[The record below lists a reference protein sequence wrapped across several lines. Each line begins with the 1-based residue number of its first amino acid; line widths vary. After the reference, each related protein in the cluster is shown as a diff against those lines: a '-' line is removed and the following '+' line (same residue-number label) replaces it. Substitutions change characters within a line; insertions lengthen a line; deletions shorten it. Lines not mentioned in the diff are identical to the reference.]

1 MSYGAYPHYA
11 NPPPP
16 PPPFYPPPPVVDP
29 FRAYYADRLREL
41 TFNSR
46 PIIQDLSMLA
56 SAQRDAGDWTK
67 MQAVV
72 EEIENAVLRAPP
84 QGKLPLLYLL
94 DSISKNCGAPYTTDL
109 LPPIIPRL
117 YMRTYREVDGVTKS
131 KMEEMVTL
139 WRSSGP
145 GRTDLYG
152 LAVRDAVE
160 RDIFGSA
167 GWQPPSRQYPTQHAV
182 QQLLAQTMEGKQR
195 EVAARP
201 WDPQPGQ
208 QINILLQLGQL
219 LTTSTVPPPELQN
232 IHDQLL
238 AMQAAARQ
246 QPPPPPPPPP
256 RPPIP
261 PPIAQ
266 PVNTWTPPAPIQPA
280 PGIHTPL
287 PPFAPTLLPP
297 NPAYPPRP
305 QSSFVPEP
313 RSSTPMIAPAPLPAT
328 TPSIPNFTMPL
339 DVANILKNLNTA
351 ALLSKPQTPL
361 LEVKP
366 RNVLDEYEDLIL
378 SMKDVNLQNLDLT
391 VSLPEREIPLDHLPE
406 RCKQCGLRFPGIGT
420 QMQEHLDWHFR
431 RNRKERETEGR
442 GAHRRWL
449 PRAEEWVSDLM
460 TNNAVASGSG
470 QSTAGPS
477 NVTGV
482 KTEEGKGKL
491 TAEKMAQLKKR
502 WVAVPSDP
510 ALAAKPCPI
519 CKETFKGEWSE
530 EEEEWVFKNALNVN
544 GNIYHATCRAEQMS
558 AVVAARLMD
567 GGRRTGSKS
576 PRLSLTP
583 GTEDGIRTPT
593 SGLRNLTLP
602 NPDSPKKPTTNH
614 VEVMQDVAMKHE
626 QQNSPKIS
634 PPLSIT
640 SKSPVVESKGE
651 FEVQTL
657 VDVLGDRAN
666 DDVEQSS
673 LGGKHEAGSL
683 VEGDNK
689 RKLSCV
695 KGTDDQEHVVK
706 VEKDILEDHVNE
718 GNDGNNRDDRNE
730 INGTDATKG
739 IDLNIETSKRK
750 AEDEVEVEDV
760 KKPKLE
766 IDSDFEFDLEIL
778 EQDPGLELDMAGVVE

>member
-117 YMRTYREVDGVTKS
+117 YMRTYREVDGVTKN

-182 QQLLAQTMEGKQR
+182 QQLLAQTME
-195 EVAARP
+195 A
-201 WDPQPGQ
+201 
-208 QINILLQLGQL
+208 
-219 LTTSTVPPPELQN
+219 
-232 IHDQLL
+232 
-238 AMQAAARQ
+238 
-246 QPPPPPPPPP
+246 PPPPTTPP

-391 VSLPEREIPLDHLPE
+391 VSLPDREIPLDHLPE

-470 QSTAGPS
+470 Q
-477 NVTGV
+477 
-482 KTEEGKGKL
+482 KGKGKL

-576 PRLSLTP
+576 PR
-583 GTEDGIRTPT
+583 
-593 SGLRNLTLP
+593 
-602 NPDSPKKPTTNH
+602 
-614 VEVMQDVAMKHE
+614 
-626 QQNSPKIS
+626 
-634 PPLSIT
+634 
-640 SKSPVVESKGE
+640 
-651 FEVQTL
+651 
-657 VDVLGDRAN
+657 
-666 DDVEQSS
+666 
-673 LGGKHEAGSL
+673 
-683 VEGDNK
+683 
-689 RKLSCV
+689 
-695 KGTDDQEHVVK
+695 
-706 VEKDILEDHVNE
+706 
-718 GNDGNNRDDRNE
+718 
-730 INGTDATKG
+730 
-739 IDLNIETSKRK
+739 
-750 AEDEVEVEDV
+750 
-760 KKPKLE
+760 
-766 IDSDFEFDLEIL
+766 
-778 EQDPGLELDMAGVVE
+778 